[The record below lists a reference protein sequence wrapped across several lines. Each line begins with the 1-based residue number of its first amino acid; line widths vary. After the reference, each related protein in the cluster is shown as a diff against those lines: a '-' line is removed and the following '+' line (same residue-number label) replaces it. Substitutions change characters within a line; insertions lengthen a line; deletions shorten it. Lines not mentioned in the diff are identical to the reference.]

1 MPRVD
6 PGKDNKHM
14 QLYTL
19 LNMLMRVGKYR
30 LTGEKSQFYTAQESS
45 GGSKDSKNQF
55 KLLLQLQ
62 LDKE

>member
-1 MPRVD
+1 
-6 PGKDNKHM
+6 
-14 QLYTL
+14 
-19 LNMLMRVGKYR
+19 MLMRVGKYR

-55 KLLLQLQ
+55 KLLLQPQ